1 MIDKIQPGVPA
12 GYTNSINP
20 SEGKAGLP
28 AGATP
33 PVDNSS
39 AEVSLSEDAKSLQ
52 RIMKAVQDAPE
63 VRTDVVQAIQQQIEA
78 GTYNVDTE
86 SLADKLLPFLK

>member
-12 GYTNSINP
+12 GYTNSVNP
-20 SEGKAGLP
+20 AEDKAAIP
-28 AGATP
+28 VGATP
-33 PVDNSS
+33 NIDESS

-52 RIMKAVQDAPE
+52 RVMKAVQDAPE
-63 VRTDVVQAIQQQIEA
+63 VRTDVVQAIQEQIEA

-86 SLADKLLPFLK
+86 SLADKLLPFLR